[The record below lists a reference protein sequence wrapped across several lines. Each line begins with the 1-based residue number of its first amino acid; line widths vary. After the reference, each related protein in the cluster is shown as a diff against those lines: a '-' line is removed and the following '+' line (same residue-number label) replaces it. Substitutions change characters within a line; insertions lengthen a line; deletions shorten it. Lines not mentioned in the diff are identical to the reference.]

1 MNIVASS
8 ALPDEGELRRQLAQQ
23 RKVLRNL
30 LTAVDRHVRLQLPES
45 LALLDKRSEEAALK
59 AARECWSGQGWN
71 ASRAEAGDATALAL
85 RGRAPFDDALDD
97 ATRDAAE
104 ARFAATAV
112 AVFDALEGHG
122 AVDPEALR

>member
-1 MNIVASS
+1 MPDPDTAKAMLAS
-8 ALPDEGELRRQLAQQ
+8 L
-23 RKVLRNL
+23 
-30 LTAVDRHVRLQLPES
+30 
-45 LALLDKRSEEAALK
+45 LALRADALRAPLVFLPKAGWRYVRTLEDKRSEEAALK